1 MTQRCPLV
9 HGRRGRG
16 RREPAATNKAAE
28 SHRSPSGCRFTMRM
42 MQLLIMNRP
51 PGFSA
56 DRERG
61 AGQFEP
67 SVS

>member
-1 MTQRCPLV
+1 
-9 HGRRGRG
+9 
-16 RREPAATNKAAE
+16 
-28 SHRSPSGCRFTMRM
+28 MRM